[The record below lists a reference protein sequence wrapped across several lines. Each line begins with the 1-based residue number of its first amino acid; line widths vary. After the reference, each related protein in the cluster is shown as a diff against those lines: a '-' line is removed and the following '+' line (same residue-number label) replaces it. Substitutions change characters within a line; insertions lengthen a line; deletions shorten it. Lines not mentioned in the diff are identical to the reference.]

1 MGMGKLREKIASY
14 KITNNLNLKII
25 SFLSA
30 IVVWLIV
37 VNVGDP
43 VTTKVYK
50 DVPVTV
56 LHEEFLTEEGQVYQV
71 LENTD
76 TVNIT
81 VRARRSVL
89 KEIKEDDF
97 SVTADMRE
105 LIYMESVRIAVAC
118 EKYEDR
124 IEAISQSHDTLL
136 VSIEE
141 MQSKEFTVELETI
154 GTPQEGYT
162 VGKTSFQPAKITVSG
177 PKSIVNR
184 VDKIVAR
191 IDVEGTTSQVVEET
205 VIPVMYNANG
215 DEITDSHL
223 TLSSQSC
230 RVTVPIWPTKS
241 VAVAVT
247 PSGEVATGF
256 SYDKVNC
263 YPTAITITGE
273 QELLDKITEI
283 EIPEGVVDITGA
295 SEDLELKLDIEQYLP
310 EGIYLVDKD
319 AATIRVT
326 VGVSRQVTQ
335 TYQVAVNQIGLLNAP
350 EDYRVSFGDVTQ
362 VSVALRGT
370 ASELEQMSVAD
381 IKCTVD
387 LAGLGVG
394 TYRLPLEIVASGNA
408 VVVDQVQVTVYIQE
422 KTTQNVSSETQN
434 TPE

>member
-1 MGMGKLREKIASY
+1 MEMGKFREKIANY

-25 SFLSA
+25 SFLFA

-50 DVPVTV
+50 NVPVTV
-56 LHEEFLTEEGQVYQV
+56 LHEEFLTEEGQIYQV

-76 TVNIT
+76 MVNIT

-105 LIYMESVRIAVAC
+105 LIYMESVRIDVTC
-118 EKYEDR
+118 EKYEDK
-124 IEAISQSHDTLL
+124 IETISQSHDTLL
-136 VSIEE
+136 VSVEE
-141 MQSKEFTVELETI
+141 MVSKEFTVELETI

-162 VGKTSFQPAKITVSG
+162 IGKTSFQPAKITVSG

-184 VDKIVAR
+184 VDKMVAR
-191 IDVEGTTSQVVEET
+191 IDVEGTTSQIVEGT

-215 DEITDSHL
+215 GEIEDSHL
-223 TLSSQSC
+223 TLSSPEC
-230 RVTVPIWPTKS
+230 RVSVPIWPTKS

-247 PSGEVATGF
+247 PSGEVATGY
-256 SYDKVNC
+256 SYDRVSC
-263 YPTAITITGE
+263 YPTAIKIMGE
-273 QELLDKITEI
+273 EELLKKVTEI

-295 SEDLELKLDIEQYLP
+295 SEDLVFDLGIEQYLP
-310 EGIYLVDKD
+310 EGIYLADKD

-326 VGVSRQVTQ
+326 VGVSSQVTRN
-335 TYQVAVNQIGLLNAP
+335 YQVAVNQIGLLNAP
-350 EDYRVSFGDVTQ
+350 EDYRVSFDVTQ

-370 ASELEQMSVAD
+370 ASELEQISEAD

-387 LAGLGVG
+387 LNGLGIGV
-394 TYRLPLEIVASGNA
+394 YRLPLEIVASGNA
-408 VVVDQVQVTVYIQE
+408 QVVDQVQVTVYIQE
-422 KTTQNVSSETQN
+422 KTAQNTGGETQN
-434 TPE
+434 TTE